1 LFFCRKVDF
10 ISNEMAR
17 IVKKLITYSWI
28 VYLFLKLKFNNQIT
42 MLKSI
47 SLVAVLAVFASGA
60 FALNPSKEYKVLPDK
75 YGMTY
80 KEEKIKTPDGAILN
94 AWMFEL
100 PKKSTNWIIMS
111 GSGDG
116 NMADNIEIANSFLSA
131 GYNVAMYDYRG
142 YGSSSDF
149 KIDPD
154 LFIYPQFIVDLN
166 AVCDYLRKS
175 RAITKFN
182 LYGKAIGAGLSIGV
196 GANRTETQ
204 KVTGKEVVMP
214 FGFDKNH
221 EPMYAM
227 EKPKGIKGLMVIVS
241 SQDNLINPTDVK
253 QIKGVSETYV
263 VKNSPSNAENFTIDK
278 NVYFEK
284 ISKFL
289 GN

>member
-1 LFFCRKVDF
+1 
-10 ISNEMAR
+10 
-17 IVKKLITYSWI
+17 
-28 VYLFLKLKFNNQIT
+28 
-42 MLKSI
+42 MLKK
-47 SLVAVLAVFASGA
+47 SLIVCSVLSFILSGSTK
-60 FALNPSKEYKVLPDK
+60 ALNPSREYKVLPDK

-100 PKKSTNWIIMS
+100 PKKTTNWVVMS

-142 YGSSSDF
+142 YGTSSDF

-154 LFIYPQFIVDLN
+154 LFIYPQFIVDMN
-166 AVCDYLRKS
+166 AVLDYMRKS

-182 LYGKAIGAGLSIGV
+182 LYGRGIGAGLSIGV
-196 GANRTETQ
+196 GANRSETL
-204 KVTGKEVVMP
+204 KVIADGPWIGLEVMKKKIKDKLGKDVVMP
-214 FGFDKNH
+214 FGFDKNY

-227 EKPKGIKGLMVIVS
+227 EKPKGMEGLMVIVS
-241 SQDNLINPTDVK
+241 PQDALINPTDVK
-253 QIKGVSETYV
+253 RIKGISETYV
-263 VKNSPSNAENFTIDK
+263 VKNSAKNDDNFITDK
-278 NVYFEK
+278 NLYFEK

-289 GN
+289 GGK

>member
-80 KEEKIKTPDGAILN
+80 KEEKVPTKDGASLN
-94 AWMFEL
+94 AWFFETA
-100 PKKSTNWIIMS
+100 KKTTNWVIIS

-116 NMADNIEIANSFLSA
+116 NMADNIEIASQFLSA
-131 GYNVAMYDYRG
+131 GWNVAMYDYRG

-149 KIDPD
+149 AIDPETY
-154 LFIYPQFIVDLN
+154 IYPQFIADLN
-166 AVCDYLRKS
+166 GVADYLRKS
-175 RAITKFN
+175 RAITKFD
-182 LYGKAIGAGLSIGV
+182 LYGTNIGAGLSLGV
-196 GANRTETQ
+196 GCNRTETR
-204 KVTGKEVVMP
+204 KIIADGSWTGLELMKKK
-214 FGFDKNH
+214 F
-221 EPMYAM
+221 AM
-227 EKPKGIKGLMVIVS
+227 MLFTV
-241 SQDNLINPTDVK
+241 NL
-253 QIKGVSETYV
+253 
-263 VKNSPSNAENFTIDK
+263 
-278 NVYFEK
+278 
-284 ISKFL
+284 
-289 GN
+289 